1 LKQKPPKPGDAPA
14 KVGVLVA
21 MAEALGLSATDF
33 DAPVVANKAAEAAAV
48 NHGGM
53 PAQFTYLLRHAD
65 MDHLS
70 AQIAAVARARIE
82 AATLARAEVPA
93 FDAEPEG

>member
-21 MAEALGLSATDF
+21 MAEALGLLAKDF
-33 DAPVVANKAAEAAAV
+33 DALVVARKAVEAAAV

-65 MDHLS
+65 TDHLS
-70 AQIAAVARARIE
+70 SQIAAAARARFE
-82 AATLARAEVPA
+82 AATLARAGAPA
-93 FDAEPEG
+93 LDAEPED